1 MTGEL
6 NWLAEAL
13 GSPNLSSFGSKWE
26 GETIG
31 IVGQNASVIRNNS
44 VSLESSQ
51 MVSQQR
57 DTRGREPDCSAPVIN
72 GFGFKLRRR
81 GLHYSSL

>member
-26 GETIG
+26 GETIAT
-31 IVGQNASVIRNNS
+31 VDQNVSVIRNNS

-51 MVSQQR
+51 TVSQQR
-57 DTRGREPDCSAPVIN
+57 DTRVREPGCSARVIN